1 LFPLIDTQQGT
12 RQLVRAQKIG
22 TIFKFRSIERQIAR
36 QNTEMSPVEEVSS
49 KIGANLLGNRATI
62 CGNGVTNSKWQRK
75 VVVIRFF

>member
-1 LFPLIDTQQGT
+1 MVFMSLVPLDRHATGN
-12 RQLVRAQKIG
+12 AA
-22 TIFKFRSIERQIAR
+22 IERQIAR
-36 QNTEMSPVEEVSS
+36 QNTEMSPVGEVSS